1 MSICLAFKWLVC
13 LVFRWYSNTGPFG
26 LQPFFT
32 IWIPNWIG
40 IQIPIVL
47 DNEHLLIAAT
57 HCMTKKGKH
66 IDLVEGAR
74 NMSWTNGPKNIK
86 KRITSMSQIPIEP
99 NLSPVQTR
107 SMSEVGITAAQTIW
121 KKTMTIHLLTRQNLK
136 NEHLNSKQAWK
147 QKICEFL
154 LQILKFK
161 ILHVNPNKW
170 FCKLFCIIVYNCVS
184 FRNFLQ
190 LTNVNYP

>member
-1 MSICLAFKWLVC
+1 MTTSICLVFKWLVC
-13 LVFRWYSNTGPFG
+13 LVFKWYSNTGPFG
-26 LQPFFT
+26 LQPLFT
-32 IWIPNWIG
+32 IWILNWIG

-86 KRITSMSQIPIEP
+86 KRITSISQIPIEP

-121 KKTMTIHLLTRQNLK
+121 KKTMTIHLLTESEKWTSELQPSVEAKNLRI
-136 NEHLNSKQAWK
+136 LVTNSNSAS
-147 QKICEFL
+147 L
-154 LQILKFK
+154 
-161 ILHVNPNKW
+161 
-170 FCKLFCIIVYNCVS
+170 S
-184 FRNFLQ
+184 
-190 LTNVNYP
+190 